1 MHQPEYITPGSC
13 QMPKK
18 MGRKE
23 RRIQILEALHE
34 CLLEK
39 PFHRTTIKDIAK
51 KANLNHGMLHYCFED
66 KEDIL
71 LKYIEYTFNRYH
83 EMFVER
89 FRNELEENGTGA
101 ADLEDKFRWALHD
114 VAFNKESAKI
124 FTEIWALAIYNP
136 LIMRKLKGH
145 YRRWKDGLLIILR
158 NHVKDEKTATRISF
172 TMIAIL
178 EGMSLFSVLFNKKDL
193 CTEINYRAMLRSLA
207 SERDLTLN

>member
-1 MHQPEYITPGSC
+1 
-13 QMPKK
+13 MPKK
-18 MGRKE
+18 VGRKE

-39 PFHRTTIKDIAK
+39 PFHKTTIKDIAK
-51 KANLNHGMLHYCFED
+51 KANLNHGMLHYCFEN

-89 FRNELEENGTGA
+89 FSLELEDNDIDA
-101 ADLEDKFRWALHD
+101 VDLEEKFRWALHD

-145 YRRWKDGLLIILR
+145 YRKWKDWLIVLL
-158 NHVKDEKTATRISF
+158 NDYVKDEKTATRISY

-178 EGMSLFSVLFNKKDL
+178 EGMSLFSVLFNKNDL
-193 CTEINYRAMLRSLA
+193 CTDINYSAMLKSMVA
-207 SERDLTLN
+207 ERDLTFKF